1 METNFYIGQEVVA
14 ILDHSQGDYKKGDEF
29 VVRGIRKGCCFIDL
43 DIGKLHNGYIN
54 CIYCNS
60 LNPANGVMW
69 YHSRAF
75 APKQQLSDTTY
86 NEVMEWIKQGKP
98 IEQLN

>member
-14 ILDHSQGDYKKGDEF
+14 IRDHSQG
-29 VVRGIRKGCCFIDL
+29 RWRKGEEFIIQGVKKEPCCGLITVNVGINSDL
-43 DIGKLHNGYIN
+43 QFVE
-54 CIYCNS
+54 CICGHITDNDFYYNS
-60 LNPANGVMW
+60 AN
-69 YHSRAF
+69 F
-75 APKQQLSDTTY
+75 APKQQLSETTY